1 MNAPSLH
8 DDEQVELAV
17 VSLHVPPVMA
27 LDVKSQ
33 VMGMP
38 LFYRAE
44 SLLCAAMFLRLY
56 LIWRW

>member
-1 MNAPSLH
+1 MTARR
-8 DDEQVELAV
+8 EQVELAV
-17 VSLHVPPVMA
+17 VSLHVPPVMTM
-27 LDVKSQ
+27 DVKSQ
-33 VMGMP
+33 VMGTP